1 MNLDQILA
9 DIAAKYPN
17 DDIQYLIGEMASGKL
32 TARKQLADLISTRHA
47 MLSPLTHL
55 EVSRWGVN
63 DDLSQCAEIKAL
75 AKKS

>member
-9 DIAAKYPN
+9 DISTKYPD
-17 DDIQYLIGEMASGKL
+17 DDIQYLVTQMASGKL

-75 AKKS
+75 AKNP